1 MCCLKLNFTTIKGND
16 MSKKLLIQDNVIVF
30 AVAGNSQ
37 PVANAEF
44 LQLSGIIPQGYK
56 LARQPVYT
64 QQSSQLTFTDS
75 NDNVISI
82 VSETNRIIFME
93 AVGNREISSLQ
104 IASIASKYA
113 KALPNMEIEAVGINP
128 RGYVSFTSEE
138 DAARKYMVENI
149 LCPGAAWQSEGTK
162 SMRASVNLVYDY
174 ERASMYL
181 NISEAGL
188 RKEDETSTPIVMFN
202 GSFSYELEG
211 ETKEEKQENLHK
223 ALENW
228 QTDVATYSDLVN
240 NKFLA
245 NLPEEAAADTTVEVA
260 SELQEESKDVFA
272 MSV

>member
-1 MCCLKLNFTTIKGND
+1 

-44 LQLSGIIPQGYK
+44 LQLRGIIPQGYK

-149 LCPGAAWQSEGTK
+149 LCPGAVWQSEGAK
-162 SMRASVNLVYDY
+162 PMRASVNLVYDY
-174 ERASMYL
+174 EHASMYL

-202 GSFSYELEG
+202 GSFSYELKG
-211 ETKEEKQENLHK
+211 ETTVEKQENLHK
-223 ALENW
+223 AIENW
-228 QTDVATYSDLVN
+228 QTDVTTYSELVN

-245 NLPEEAAADTTVEVA
+245 NVPETEQASEATVEIA

>member
-1 MCCLKLNFTTIKGND
+1 
-16 MSKKLLIQDNVIVF
+16 MSKKLSIQDTVIVL
-30 AVAGNSQ
+30 AIPGNS
-37 PVANAEF
+37 PSVANAEF
-44 LQLSGIIPQGYK
+44 FQYSGIIPQGYK

-64 QQSSQLTFTDS
+64 QQNAQLTFTDS
-75 NDNVISI
+75 SDNVISI
-82 VSETNRIIFME
+82 VSEPNRIIFME

-162 SMRASVNLVYDY
+162 PMRASVNLVYDY
-174 ERASMYL
+174 EHASMYL

-223 ALENW
+223 VIENW
-228 QTDVATYSDLVN
+228 QTDVAIYSDLVN

-245 NLPEEAAADTTVEVA
+245 QLPEEATVEDIA
-260 SELQEESKDVFA
+260 ELKEESKDVFA
-272 MSV
+272 MSA